1 MFHFLQ
7 QLTLGFGVD
16 SIRYVHGVDRTC
28 PNRLFKRDTVFSNLQ
43 DMIAVARYDDVG
55 CADGSLGRSWPG
67 SELPQLDWVL
77 GELIEKASWYG
88 ICVMAKV
95 RDNG

>member
-7 QLTLGFGVD
+7 QFTLGFGVD
-16 SIRYVHGVDRTC
+16 NIRYVHGVDRTC
-28 PNRLFKRDTVFSNLQ
+28 PNRLFKKDTVFSNLQ

-67 SELPQLDWVL
+67 S
-77 GELIEKASWYG
+77 LIQSSPSGNWIRYLENSL
-88 ICVMAKV
+88 
-95 RDNG
+95 RR